1 MSGTRRASFTLCSA
15 CLIYSAPTEI
25 YTLSLHDALPISS
38 TPVQTATR
46 ALSITIVAAS
56 GGCPCTI
63 WPSTAVPSVA
73 DVGPDSPVELGVTFR
88 ADSNGYITGIRFYK
102 STGNTGTHVGN
113 LWSSGGALLAG

>member
-46 ALSITIVAAS
+46 ALSITIIAAS

-63 WPSTAVPSVA
+63 WPSTARQRAPLNSSHA
-73 DVGPDSPVELGVTFR
+73 QISYGVLFR
-88 ADSNGYITGIRFYK
+88 AENNGYITGNRFYK
-102 STGNTGTHVGN
+102 RTGNTGTHVGN
-113 LWSSGGALLAG
+113 LRISGGA